1 MNIRTVALIYRYYI
15 LLAAPRQYVA
25 VFCLRSSLPTRK
37 KDQLQAAPHLFSLSF
52 PFSFAYGL
60 AHSSWCPRIA
70 IPYTFL
76 LLLGSSSLRTCDF
89 DLDFRPQ
96 PPDSPVASHYTME
109 ASFGTTMDSHPQQVP
124 LGIINML
131 ISRRTL
137 IDSISRSLEVLY
149 EMPYT
154 TEFPP
159 GLPSD
164 LEQILRDL
172 HASTERLIDEV
183 TRTNR
188 LLHRL
193 AMFPPHALPTQPW
206 LPHGAVLPHLPPPYG
221 SAPSPSGTTSTS

>member
-1 MNIRTVALIYRYYI
+1 
-15 LLAAPRQYVA
+15 
-25 VFCLRSSLPTRK
+25 
-37 KDQLQAAPHLFSLSF
+37 
-52 PFSFAYGL
+52 
-60 AHSSWCPRIA
+60 
-70 IPYTFL
+70 
-76 LLLGSSSLRTCDF
+76 
-89 DLDFRPQ
+89 
-96 PPDSPVASHYTME
+96 ME
-109 ASFGTTMDSHPQQVP
+109 ASFWTTMESHPQQAP

-159 GLPSD
+159 GLPPD
-164 LEQILRDL
+164 LEQLLRDL
-172 HASTERLIDEV
+172 HASTERLMDEV

-206 LPHGAVLPHLPPPYG
+206 LPDGYYLNSLRPMVRLHPHPGLHRLPRSHLGPPDALLPFSI
-221 SAPSPSGTTSTS
+221 SACSRSKTRGFKLCCGFCSV

>member
-1 MNIRTVALIYRYYI
+1 
-15 LLAAPRQYVA
+15 
-25 VFCLRSSLPTRK
+25 
-37 KDQLQAAPHLFSLSF
+37 
-52 PFSFAYGL
+52 
-60 AHSSWCPRIA
+60 
-70 IPYTFL
+70 
-76 LLLGSSSLRTCDF
+76 
-89 DLDFRPQ
+89 
-96 PPDSPVASHYTME
+96 ME
-109 ASFGTTMDSHPQQVP
+109 ASFWTTMESHPQQAP

-159 GLPSD
+159 GLPPD
-164 LEQILRDL
+164 LEQLLRDL
-172 HASTERLIDEV
+172 HASTERLMDEV

-206 LPHGAVLPHLPPPYG
+206 LPDGAALPQFPPPYG
-221 SAPSPSGTTSTS
+221 PAAPLSRTSSPS

>member
-1 MNIRTVALIYRYYI
+1 
-15 LLAAPRQYVA
+15 
-25 VFCLRSSLPTRK
+25 
-37 KDQLQAAPHLFSLSF
+37 
-52 PFSFAYGL
+52 
-60 AHSSWCPRIA
+60 
-70 IPYTFL
+70 
-76 LLLGSSSLRTCDF
+76 
-89 DLDFRPQ
+89 
-96 PPDSPVASHYTME
+96 ME
-109 ASFGTTMDSHPQQVP
+109 ASFWTTMESHPQQAP

-159 GLPSD
+159 GLPPD
-164 LEQILRDL
+164 LEQLLRDL
-172 HASTERLIDEV
+172 HASTERLMDEV

-206 LPHGAVLPHLPPPYG
+206 LPDGAALPQFPPPYG
-221 SAPSPSGTTSTS
+221 PAAPSSRTLGLTWGHLTPYFLSVFRRVFDRKQEVSNFAAVCFAQFECHSFCPSSLIFSHFPTCAAFCFRISTSPHFEPLPALHGSSSYGSFGWFYGSTTT